1 MRAIIW
7 REIRLHYSKAYWLV
21 SNFMPPFFYLLFFGY
36 LFSAVFQKVAFENR
50 NISYLHFFI
59 PGLIVMQSFLT
70 LPYALSLV
78 NLDRRVKIIDMIH
91 MTATSFHEYF
101 SGRMISIQVLA
112 LVKAMILWVVA
123 VSMMHMISAGVAGI
137 VIALV
142 VFVISTFIWFCV
154 GFILGLVIKTEDA
167 RDIVMQFLALPLTF
181 LSNIYYPVMTAPG
194 LLKYAIA
201 ANPLTHATNLIRP
214 ALLNCPTAEYI
225 GKNYISFLVLLAYF
239 IVSGILA
246 LVMVRQWS
254 AKKG

>member
-7 REIRLHYSKAYWLV
+7 REIRLHYSKVYWLI

-36 LFSAVFQKVAFENR
+36 LFSSVFQKISFEGR
-50 NISYLHFFI
+50 VISYLHFFV

-91 MTATSFHEYF
+91 MTATRFHEYF
-101 SGRMISIQVLA
+101 SGRVISTQILA
-112 LVKAMILWVVA
+112 LVKAMVLWIVA
-123 VSMMHMISAGVAGI
+123 VMVMRMISAPVAGI
-137 VIALV
+137 AMALAI
-142 VFVISTFIWFCV
+142 FMISTFIWFCA
-154 GFILGLVIKTEDA
+154 GFILGLLIKTEDT
-167 RDIVMQFLALPLTF
+167 RDIVMQFLVLPLTF

-194 LLKYAIA
+194 ILKYAIA

-214 ALLNCPTAEYI
+214 ALLNYPMAEYI
-225 GKNYISFLVLLAYF
+225 GKNFVSLIVLFAYL
-239 IVSGILA
+239 IVSGFVA
-246 LVMVRQWS
+246 LVIVSRWS

>member
-7 REIRLHYSKAYWLV
+7 REIRLHYSKPYWLV
-21 SNFMPPFFYLLFFGY
+21 SNFAPPFFYLLFFGY
-36 LFSAVFQKVAFENR
+36 MFSTVFQKVSFENR
-50 NISYLHFFI
+50 EISYLHFFV

-78 NLDRRVKIIDMIH
+78 NLDRRVKILDMIH

-101 SGRMISIQVLA
+101 SGRVISAQILA
-112 LVKAMILWVVA
+112 LIKAVILWVVA
-123 VSMMHMISAGVAGI
+123 VFLMRMISARAAGI
-137 VIALV
+137 VMALTV
-142 VFVISTFIWFCV
+142 LMISTFIWFCA
-154 GFILGLVIKTEDA
+154 GFILGLLIKTEDA
-167 RDIVMQFLALPLTF
+167 RDIVMQFLSLPLTF

-194 LLKYAIA
+194 VLKYAIT

-214 ALLNCPTAEYI
+214 ALLNCPTAEYV
-225 GKNYISFLVLLAYF
+225 GKNYISILILLAYF
-239 IVSGILA
+239 IVFGVLA

>member
-1 MRAIIW
+1 
-7 REIRLHYSKAYWLV
+7 
-21 SNFMPPFFYLLFFGY
+21 MPPFFYLLFFGY
-36 LFSAVFQKVAFENR
+36 IFSTVFQKVEFESR

-70 LPYALSLV
+70 MPYALSLV

-101 SGRMISIQVLA
+101 SGRVISAQVLA
-112 LVKAMILWVVA
+112 LIKAIILWIVA
-123 VSMMHMISAGVAGI
+123 VLLMCMISTRVEGI
-137 VIALV
+137 VIALI

-167 RDIVMQFLALPLTF
+167 RDIVMQFLSLPLTF

-194 LLKYAIA
+194 ILKYAIA

-214 ALLNCPTAEYI
+214 ALLNYPTAEYI
-225 GKNYISFLVLLAYF
+225 GKNWISFFVLLAYF
-239 IVSGILA
+239 VVSALLA
-246 LVMVRQWS
+246 LIMVRHWS